1 MRMKNKTLTSSRYSF
16 SLSGL
21 AALLSTGTLLCC
33 ALPIILVSVGL
44 GTVVA
49 SLTSHYPILITLSG
63 YKLQMFTGSAI
74 LLAISTWLIWRPG
87 ATCPVDP
94 KQAALCERLQQWS
107 KRLFIVAVGIWFVGF
122 FFAYLLLPIRIW
134 FES

>member
-1 MRMKNKTLTSSRYSF
+1 MLIIKIKTLTNSRYSF

-44 GTVVA
+44 GAAVA
-49 SLTSHYPILITLSG
+49 TLTSQFPILITLSG
-63 YKLQMFTGSAI
+63 YKLQMFTGSAV
-74 LLAISTWLIWRPG
+74 LLVISAWLIWRTG

-94 KQAALCERLQQWS
+94 KQAIL
-107 KRLFIVAVGIWFVGF
+107 
-122 FFAYLLLPIRIW
+122 
-134 FES
+134 